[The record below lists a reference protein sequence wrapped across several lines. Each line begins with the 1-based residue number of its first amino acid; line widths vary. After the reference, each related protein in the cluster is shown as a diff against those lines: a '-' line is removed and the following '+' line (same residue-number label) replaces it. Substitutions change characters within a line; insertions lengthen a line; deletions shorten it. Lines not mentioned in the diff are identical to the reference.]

1 MKNWIIAALVA
12 VIAVGAA
19 VGAFASTR
27 TVDRVVE
34 VRVWE
39 NIDDP
44 SENHLSI
51 RVQGGSWDD
60 AGTVPVPMS
69 DDNTSAD
76 GRYRYGELSVVLP
89 VRVQG
94 PDEIPVGTA
103 ESSGHWSISRYY
115 DDIYDTETV
124 VATLST
130 EAAISREWTGAEHD
144 HAYAQV
150 YCSPDGLH
158 ALIYWDKSIFP
169 PLTPDGDYAAM
180 RAVATVW
187 RVDGGPLVSERWL
200 TATFSQ
206 ATFAQYP
213 SEFVSAI
220 LGKSTLIM
228 RINPSNAEDHTLTLD
243 VSGLADVMGNL
254 PCYPR

>member
-12 VIAVGAA
+12 VIAVGGAMA
-19 VGAFASTR
+19 VFASSR

-34 VRVWE
+34 VRFYERV
-39 NIDDP
+39 DDP
-44 SENHLSI
+44 SENHISI
-51 RVQGGSWDD
+51 RARGGPWTLVEVPEPQGHS
-60 AGTVPVPMS
+60 
-69 DDNTSAD
+69 TS
-76 GRYRYGELSVVLP
+76 GRYTRADFAVVLP
-89 VRVQG
+89 VRVPG
-94 PDEIPVGTA
+94 PDEFPVGTA

-115 DDIYDTETV
+115 DTIYDTETV
-124 VATLST
+124 VATLSP
-130 EAAISREWTGAEHD
+130 EAAISREWTGSEHD
-144 HAYAQV
+144 NSYAQV

-158 ALIYWDKSIFP
+158 ALIYWDKSIFG
-169 PLTPDGDYAAM
+169 PLTPSPFATL
-180 RAVATVW
+180 RSVSTVW
-187 RVDGGPLVSERWL
+187 RIDGGPPVSERWL

-213 SEFVSAI
+213 SEFVTAI
-220 LGKSTLIM
+220 LGKSTLTI

>member
-19 VGAFASTR
+19 VGGFASTR
-27 TVDRVVE
+27 TVDRIVE

-39 NIDDP
+39 KIDDP

-51 RVQGGSWDD
+51 RAQGGSWHDV
-60 AGTVPVPMS
+60 GTIPVPMS
-69 DDNTSAD
+69 DDDMSED

-89 VRVQG
+89 VRVSRG
-94 PDEIPVGTA
+94 DDRPLGSA

-115 DDIYDTETV
+115 DAIYERETV

-144 HAYAQV
+144 HSYAQV
-150 YCSPDGLH
+150 YCSRDGLH
-158 ALIYWDKSIFP
+158 ALIYWDKSVFG
-169 PLTPDGDYAAM
+169 PLTPSPFATL
-180 RAVATVW
+180 RSVKTVW
-187 RVDGGPLVSERWL
+187 RIDGEPPVEERWL

-228 RINPSNAEDHTLTLD
+228 RITPSNVEDHTLVLD
-243 VSGLADVMGNL
+243 VSGLADVIGNL

>member
-12 VIAVGAA
+12 VIAVGAS
-19 VGAFASTR
+19 VGAFAGTR
-27 TVDRVVE
+27 TVDRVIE

-39 NIDDP
+39 NIEDP
-44 SENHLSI
+44 SENHISI
-51 RVQGGSWDD
+51 RVQGGSWRPGD
-60 AGTVPVPMS
+60 TRYVPMS
-69 DDNTSAD
+69 KDD
-76 GRYRYGELSVVLP
+76 GRYRYGDLSIVLP
-89 VRVQG
+89 VPVSVG
-94 PDEIPVGTA
+94 PDVPLGTA
-103 ESSGHWSISRYY
+103 ESSGHWSITRYY
-115 DDIYDTETV
+115 DTIYDRETV
-124 VATLST
+124 VATLSP

-144 HAYAQV
+144 LSYAQV

-158 ALIYWDKSIFP
+158 ALIYWDKSVFG
-169 PLTPDGDYAAM
+169 PLTPSPFATL
-180 RAVATVW
+180 RSVKTVW
-187 RVDGGPLVSERWL
+187 RIDGEPPVEERWL

-228 RINPSNAEDHTLTLD
+228 RITPSNVEDHTLTLD